1 VFGRVILVPVDG
13 SDKDARAIPVAAA
26 LIDLTEATPRV
37 LRVFEDSIASL
48 PARSAR
54 LGVLDKVNELR
65 VEAIQKGRKTAAD
78 LGALVHRDVTFEM
91 IDATDAGAALLD
103 AIAKDGVGL
112 VVMATRAPSAIGRAI
127 QGSVADRLAR
137 ESPRPVVLVPPPAK
151 HLAGKHIMLQRV
163 LVPLDGSAASQ
174 RVIPYLLELPRAS
187 AMELVLIQ
195 AVRANDEGTHENAVA
210 AERRLDTIAERLR
223 ERGSRVE
230 VRVIESAD
238 PGAVIVDAVRNDLV
252 ELIAMSTRGASGLRR
267 MVLGS
272 VAEHVVR
279 HSEVP
284 VLLVTARSGARD
296 RQETRVL
303 SFDR

>member
-127 QGSVADRLAR
+127 QGSVA
-137 ESPRPVVLVPPPAK
+137 
-151 HLAGKHIMLQRV
+151 
-163 LVPLDGSAASQ
+163 
-174 RVIPYLLELPRAS
+174 
-187 AMELVLIQ
+187 
-195 AVRANDEGTHENAVA
+195 
-210 AERRLDTIAERLR
+210 
-223 ERGSRVE
+223 
-230 VRVIESAD
+230 
-238 PGAVIVDAVRNDLV
+238 
-252 ELIAMSTRGASGLRR
+252 
-267 MVLGS
+267 
-272 VAEHVVR
+272 EHVVR